1 MCSQSCNIVPWLLN
15 TSKPPIMWFL
25 FLFLFWFQVLSQHVF
40 VPSRSPSGPFI
51 FSVDHCFPI
60 RGQGTVMTGTVL
72 SGSIGTNDVST
83 PTSNLIHHITWAL
96 TLLSDLS
103 DLFSSH
109 SVSFLSHID
118 FILLLHFVSF
128 QSLSWLLSKSVW
140 ALSKATVTSFQNNSG
155 LIPKPL
161 WHHSIATLA
170 SFQSY
175 SGLILK
181 TLWPHSKNS
190 YGLIPK
196 QLWPHSEATLTS
208 VTFFMSCFMKFLQS
222 IEIPF
227 LKVVKKV
234 KSMQMFRQPVQKA
247 SQV

>member
-1 MCSQSCNIVPWLLN
+1 MCLF
-15 TSKPPIMWFL
+15 PPAL
-25 FLFLFWFQVLSQHVF
+25 PAD
-40 VPSRSPSGPFI
+40 PSSSLWTTVSPSGGRVPSWQALS
-51 FSVDHCFPI
+51 SVAA
-60 RGQGTVMTGTVL
+60 L
-72 SGSIGTNDVST
+72 A
-83 PTSNLIHHITWAL
+83 PTMWAPPRVTSFTTSHEHWPYYL
-96 TLLSDLS
+96 TSLTS
-103 DLFSSH
+103 FSSH

-128 QSLSWLLSKSVW
+128 QSLSWLFSKSVW